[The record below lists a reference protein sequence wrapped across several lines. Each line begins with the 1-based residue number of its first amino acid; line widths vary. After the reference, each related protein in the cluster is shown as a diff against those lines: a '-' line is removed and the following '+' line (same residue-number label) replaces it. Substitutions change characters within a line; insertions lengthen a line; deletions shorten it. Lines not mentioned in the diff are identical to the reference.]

1 MEFRWF
7 CRQTTESY
15 PMDPDE
21 PTKLLYKN
29 GDFVPETRPTQE
41 EIYENMNKSGSSFQ
55 NGGCFG
61 NGPGKMSYQSIS

>member
-15 PMDPDE
+15 PLDSDDPN
-21 PTKLLYKN
+21 KLLYKN
-29 GDFVPETRPTQE
+29 GDFIPETKRKQE
-41 EIYENMNKSGSSFQ
+41 EIDLNKNELGISFQ

-61 NGPGKMSYQSIS
+61 NGPGKI